1 MTQVNATYG
10 NGYAIVGSHLV
21 LNRRYDEG
29 VTYYRKAIA
38 MDPHLWSARSQLGIN
53 LMRLGRSDEA
63 HQQLE
68 QAYTNG
74 YRDEATVNSLRLL
87 DTLKTFTILKTDTTI
102 LALDPKEASLL
113 QPYVESVLKRAMAAN
128 ARKYGAAL
136 PAPVQ
141 VEVYPNHEDF
151 AVRSIG
157 MPGLGALGVTF
168 GTVIAMDSPSGRK
181 PGSFNWASTLWHETN
196 HVYVLT
202 ATHHR
207 VPRWFAEGLAVHEEG
222 QGDPRW
228 ANRLTPE
235 IIVAMRDKKLL
246 PIAQLDR
253 GFVRQEYP
261 AQILVSY
268 YQAGRICDYI
278 QSRWGADKLVELI
291 HRFAQLESTP
301 DAIEHTLSL
310 SPAAFDQQFQT
321 WLYTEAGPIV
331 THFDEWRTRLKHTV
345 DLVKQKQF
353 DEAATEADAVRKL
366 YPEYVG
372 DANAYEMLSEIRT
385 AKGDAAGALAVLADY
400 QTHGGEDPATLK
412 TLATLQEKAGQ
423 LQEDLHRRLGELWL
437 AQKNFPGAIREY
449 AALVAMRPLDKAG
462 ALYHLATAYFAA
474 RQFDQAEHQVLGA
487 LEVAPGYRPAQQLL
501 LQIEDARGKHP

>member
-1 MTQVNATYG
+1 
-10 NGYAIVGSHLV
+10 
-21 LNRRYDEG
+21 
-29 VTYYRKAIA
+29 
-38 MDPHLWSARSQLGIN
+38 
-53 LMRLGRSDEA
+53 
-63 HQQLE
+63 
-68 QAYTNG
+68 
-74 YRDEATVNSLRLL
+74 
-87 DTLKTFTILKTDTTI
+87 
-102 LALDPKEASLL
+102 
-113 QPYVESVLKRAMAAN
+113 
-128 ARKYGAAL
+128 
-136 PAPVQ
+136 
-141 VEVYPNHEDF
+141 
-151 AVRSIG
+151 
-157 MPGLGALGVTF
+157 
-168 GTVIAMDSPSGRK
+168 
-181 PGSFNWASTLWHETN
+181 LWHETN

-423 LQEDLHRRLGELWL
+423 LQEAASTLDHVTEIYPVGDEDLHRRLGELWL